1 MATKSRK
8 LDPIHPGEILL
19 HDFML
24 PMAISINAL
33 ARAVGVPATR
43 ISGIVNTKRA
53 ITADTALRLDRY
65 FGVSAQTWMGLQAS
79 YDLRVTR
86 NVIARELEAVV
97 QRDAA

>member
-19 HDFML
+19 QDFML